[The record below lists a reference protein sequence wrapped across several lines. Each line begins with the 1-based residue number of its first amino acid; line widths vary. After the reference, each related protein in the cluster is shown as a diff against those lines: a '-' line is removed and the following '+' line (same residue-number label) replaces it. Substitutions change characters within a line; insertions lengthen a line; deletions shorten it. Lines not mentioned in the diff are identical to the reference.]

1 MKQGTIAKRNVPLNT
16 NNSKFKDNTMKRSVN
31 IWMQL
36 LGFDKNDADRGVGRF
51 LERTGFVPESI
62 CALLFHP
69 DFVHHHKGM
78 DKEYTLYPDNCA
90 YRAVLRN
97 TERYRQDWTNYEL
110 RELTENLAKRGI
122 KLYAGIM
129 GSYLEDR
136 FHREWLSEHQEIR
149 RCSVSGRRSLMCLK
163 RLADGSY
170 YEDFFI
176 KKLVETLVDYG
187 FAGVHLADS
196 FCPVDIVYKSDYST
210 DMIGQFTDRTGIELP
225 KEIADTLGDD
235 SREAAI
241 VRQKYIWGTLRQEW
255 IAFYE
260 WRWERFFKKL
270 CDAVHAVGKEVW
282 ILGMYC
288 TDPFE
293 TRYIYGFD
301 TKKVIDAGVDCI
313 TANILPT
320 SVYYERPELK
330 YYFHRMHMDVPL
342 LRAQV
347 GEKAK
352 ILTMVGIHDASEEWS
367 MIDHAPVKVERDAYT
382 ALSFSAR
389 TNGETIPASDGVFFC
404 LGDGV
409 ERSKWDFIM
418 KRVNVGAC
426 MEFDKTLSPV
436 VLWSDTAHSAMLG
449 EYIKTRRASPH
460 KQSFEIFKAGAAIGG
475 AVRSELLTSDKLS
488 EILFVPNF
496 DMLSSEE
503 QSALKAYKYPWVATA
518 PTDFE
523 SVGISFTDTHSDYPM
538 TVFARNIELS
548 AEDIERLNALAL
560 EDDGRESRGEEPE
573 TAIIPTFDE
582 IPTRKLS
589 SGFLSV
595 CAELLNMAVDQSAGL
610 CCNYPMMIQ
619 RLADNT
625 ERLYIYNKY
634 DNGYATAVVDSKT
647 PIDSADI
654 ASDFPVL
661 PVKFVDTEDTSGYF
675 DYEKASKSRKCF
687 QVKLAPDGVTV
698 VDIKRSGK

>member
-1 MKQGTIAKRNVPLNT
+1 
-16 NNSKFKDNTMKRSVN
+16 
-31 IWMQL
+31 MQL
-36 LGFDKNDADRGVGRF
+36 LGFDKNDADRGVERF
-51 LERTGFVPESI
+51 LERTGFVPESV

-78 DKEYTLYPDNCA
+78 DEEYTLYPDNCA

-97 TERYRQDWTNYEL
+97 TERYRQDWTNFEL
-110 RELTENLAKRGI
+110 RELIARLKAKGI
-122 KLYAGIM
+122 KFYAGIM
-129 GSYLEDR
+129 GVYLEDK

-149 RCSVSGRRSLMCLK
+149 RCSISGKRSLMCLK
-163 RLADGSY
+163 RFADGTY

-176 KKLVETLVDYG
+176 KKLVEALVDYDC
-187 FAGVHLADS
+187 AGVHLSDN
-196 FCPVDIVYKSDYST
+196 FCPADLVYKSDYST
-210 DMIGQFTDRTGIELP
+210 DMIGQFTDHTSIELP

-241 VRQKYIWGTLRQEW
+241 VRQKYIWANLRREW

-301 TKKVIDAGVDCI
+301 MKKAMDAGVDCC

-320 SVYYERPELK
+320 SVYFERPELK

-347 GEKAK
+347 GEGKK

-367 MIDHAPVKVERDAYT
+367 MIDHAPVRVERDAYT

-389 TNGETIPASDGVFFC
+389 TSGETTPASDGVFLC

-418 KRVNVGAC
+418 KRVNVGAN
-426 MEFDKTLSPV
+426 MEFDKTLSAV
-436 VLWSDTAHSAMLG
+436 VLWSDRAHGAMLD

-475 AVRSELLTSDKLS
+475 AVRSELLVSDKLS
-488 EILFVPNF
+488 EILFVPNL

-503 QSALKAYKYPWVATA
+503 QSALKAYKYPWVATTPA
-518 PTDFE
+518 GFE
-523 SVGISFTDTHSDYPM
+523 SVGISFTDGHSDYPM
-538 TVFARNIELS
+538 TVFAANIELS
-548 AEDIERLNALAL
+548 AEDTERLSILAK
-560 EDDGRESRGEEPE
+560 EDDGRESRGDEPE
-573 TAIIPTFDE
+573 RDITPTIDE
-582 IPTRKLS
+582 IPFRKLS

-595 CAELLNMAVDQSAGL
+595 CAELLNMAVGQSAGL
-610 CCNYPMMIQ
+610 YCNHPMMIQ

-634 DNGYATAVVDSKT
+634 DNGYATAMVNSKT

-661 PVKFVDTEDTSGYF
+661 PVKFVDGEDKSGYF
-675 DYEKASKSRKCF
+675 DYEKASKVRKCF

-698 VDIKRSGK
+698 VDITRAGK